1 VDVKL
6 DEALV
11 LVELITNATVLV
23 VTLGSEVDV
32 DVLLDATLSDVD
44 ANELE

>member
-1 VDVKL
+1 VDVEL

-23 VTLGSEVDV
+23 VTLGSEVD
-32 DVLLDATLSDVD
+32 DVLLDVTLNDVD